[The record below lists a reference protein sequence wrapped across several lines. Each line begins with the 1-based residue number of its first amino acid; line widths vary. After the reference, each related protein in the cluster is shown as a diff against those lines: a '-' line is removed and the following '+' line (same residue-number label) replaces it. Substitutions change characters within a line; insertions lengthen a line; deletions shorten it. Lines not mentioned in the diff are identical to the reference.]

1 MLATLSRW
9 SCQLLFSAPLGF
21 DFDDEEEATQQA
33 AFFSDDGTSVEIQH
47 AFGAGPWK
55 PRGKLVYRD
64 APSSGPGVMRATA
77 RARAS

>member
-1 MLATLSRW
+1 MIL
-9 SCQLLFSAPLGF
+9 QLLLSAPLGF

-64 APSSGPGVMRATA
+64 APFVEPDV
-77 RARAS
+77 